1 MKQILSLS
9 TFRSECISQKLFQQ
23 MRISGALLYGPPGT
37 GKTHLARAIAK
48 DMGMNMMAIT
58 PAAIYGKYVGE
69 TENNIK
75 TAFSICSKMAPCI
88 LFIDEVDALFSK
100 RSSSGARWQRA
111 CINQFLQEM
120 DGIATGK
127 DAPFVLTATNRPSD
141 LDEAFLRRLPQ
152 RIQFKLPSQQARR
165 QILINLLEGT
175 RLHSDVSYPELVD
188 STEGYSG
195 SDLKTL
201 CVQAAIIFSSE
212 ELQNQTEHNNGDI
225 PQSHGLERRHFIE
238 ALKRTFRT
246 VSEKNQIN
254 SDKFANAFGSRDIT
268 DTKEDASYSSIY
280 EESKELPLDESY
292 VCDPCG
298 RSFPSKADME
308 VHLMLMDEEAC
319 RTGITRGDGV
329 KKRPA
334 KPESVFIYPHD
345 YRDGPK

>member
-1 MKQILSLS
+1 
-9 TFRSECISQKLFQQ
+9 

-69 TENNIK
+69 SENNIK
-75 TAFSICSKMAPCI
+75 TAFSICSKLTPCI
-88 LFIDEVDALFSK
+88 LFIDEADALFSR
-100 RSSSGARWQRA
+100 RSSSGERWERA

-120 DGIATGK
+120 DGIATRK
-127 DAPFVLTATNRPSD
+127 DAPFVLAATNRPSY

-152 RIQFKLPSQQARR
+152 RIQFKLPSKQARR

-175 RLHSDVSYPELVD
+175 QLDSDVILELVD

-201 CVQAAIIFSSE
+201 CVQAALIFSYE
-212 ELQNQTEHNNGDI
+212 EAQNETEHSNEDI

-246 VSEKNQIN
+246 VSEHNEIDSEEFEN
-254 SDKFANAFGSRDIT
+254 TFRIREIT
-268 DTKEDASYSSIY
+268 DTKEDTSYALIY
-280 EESKELPLDESY
+280 ED
-292 VCDPCG
+292 
-298 RSFPSKADME
+298 R
-308 VHLMLMDEEAC
+308 
-319 RTGITRGDGV
+319 
-329 KKRPA
+329 
-334 KPESVFIYPHD
+334 
-345 YRDGPK
+345 